1 MGFVGGLASGVLGAV
16 GLGGAR
22 GSSSST
28 TVNNTTQNP
37 YEDQWIRDK
46 FSTGQS
52 QLDELTRFMNERK
65 AALATPQYY
74 DVGGGQSV
82 RQDQFG
88 EFITNQIGKQTGD
101 FNRQLAEYQTGVD
114 KSISRLGQQQS
125 AARDSLKS
133 TYDAR
138 LADISTAAG
147 MRDQALANI
156 TAAGSA
162 RDARLADITSAA
174 GANEQA
180 LRAQSEALAKQGERA
195 RAGQAANQ
203 AAIQAATQRNQQ
215 ALQQATSQYQAGQ
228 QANEAAIRAQQEQMA
243 QQTQASRAAQEQN
256 PLVAGV
262 KSKIKPRNLFR
273 YGTGG
278 SFNRSGLRISSLN
291 I

>member
-1 MGFVGGLASGVLGAV
+1 MGFVGGLASGALGAL
-16 GLGGAR
+16 GLAPR
-22 GSSSST
+22 GSSTST
-28 TVNNTTQNP
+28 TVNNTSQNP
-37 YEDQWIRDK
+37 YEDQWIRDR

-52 QLDELTRFMNERK
+52 QIDELTQFMNERK

-74 DVGGGQSV
+74 DVGGGRSV

-114 KSISRLGQQQS
+114 RSINRLGQQQS

-138 LADISTAAG
+138 LADITSAAG
-147 MRDQALANI
+147 MRDQRLADI
-156 TAAGSA
+156 TSAAGM

-174 GANEQA
+174 GANERA

-203 AAIQAATQRNQQ
+203 ALIQS
-215 ALQQATSQYQAGQ
+215 ATSQYQAGQ

-256 PLVAGV
+256 QTVAGV
-262 KSKIKPRNLFR
+262 KSKIKPKNQFR

>member
-16 GLGGAR
+16 GLGPK

-28 TVNNTTQNP
+28 TINNTSQNP
-37 YEDQWIRDK
+37 YEDQWIRDR

-52 QLDELTRFMNERK
+52 QIDELTRFMNERK

-74 DVGGGQSV
+74 DVGGGRSV

-114 KSISRLGQQQS
+114 RSINRLGQQQS

-138 LADISTAAG
+138 LADITSAAG
-147 MRDQALANI
+147 MRDQALADI
-156 TAAGSA
+156 TSAAGA
-162 RDARLADITSAA
+162 RDARLADITAAA

-195 RAGQAANQ
+195 RAGQ
-203 AAIQAATQRNQQ
+203 
-215 ALQQATSQYQAGQ
+215 

-243 QQTQASRAAQEQN
+243 QQTQASAAAQEQN
-256 PLVAGV
+256 AQVAGV
-262 KSKIKPRNLFR
+262 KSTIKPKNLFR

>member
-16 GLGGAR
+16 GLGSK

-52 QLDELTRFMNERK
+52 QIDELTRFMNERK
-65 AALATPQYY
+65 AALKTPTYY

-114 KSISRLGQQQS
+114 RSINRLGQQQS

-138 LADISTAAG
+138 LADISTAANV
-147 MRDQALANI
+147 RDQ
-156 TAAGSA
+156 
-162 RDARLADITSAA
+162 RLADITSAA

-195 RAGQAANQ
+195 RAGQ
-203 AAIQAATQRNQQ
+203 
-215 ALQQATSQYQAGQ
+215 
-228 QANEAAIRAQQEQMA
+228 QANEAAIRAQQEAMA

-256 PLVAGV
+256 AQVAGV
-262 KSKIKPRNLFR
+262 KSNIKPKNLFR

>member
-16 GLGGAR
+16 GLAPKGR
-22 GSSSST
+22 SSST
-28 TVNNTTQNP
+28 TINNTSQNP

-52 QLDELTRFMNERK
+52 QIDELTQFMNERK

-114 KSISRLGQQQS
+114 RSINRLGQRQS

-138 LADISTAAG
+138 LADISAAAG
-147 MRDQALANI
+147 IRD
-156 TAAGSA
+156 S
-162 RDARLADITSAA
+162 RLADITAAA

-180 LRAQSEALAKQGERA
+180 LRAQSEALAQQGERA
-195 RAGQAANQ
+195 R
-203 AAIQAATQRNQQ
+203 
-215 ALQQATSQYQAGQ
+215 AGQ
-228 QANEAAIRAQQEQMA
+228 QANEAAIRAQQEAMA
-243 QQTQASRAAQEQN
+243 QQTAALETN
-256 PLVAGV
+256 PEVAGV
-262 KSKIKPRNLFR
+262 KSKIKPKNLFR